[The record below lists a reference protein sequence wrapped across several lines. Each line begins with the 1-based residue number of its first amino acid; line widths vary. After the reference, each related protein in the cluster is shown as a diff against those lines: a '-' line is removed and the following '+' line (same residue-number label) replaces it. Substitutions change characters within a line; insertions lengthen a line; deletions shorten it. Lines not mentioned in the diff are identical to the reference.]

1 MSSDD
6 NKHKKLARKKRIV
19 LARKKLAM
27 PSSDDKYKLL
37 ARKYHVDDI
46 TSASIPGGRLF
57 KVLKQLEEGKP
68 ISQYTQQY
76 LRNNGLLA
84 LLYYYERKKLLSA
97 DFLQDAQKE
106 QSERRTKT
114 QAARAKAMKEW
125 AEKRLQEKVRLAQL
139 KREQKQAAA
148 TKKKKK
154 IFESPPVN
162 KNKEKQ
168 DQLRR
173 KYDLSYFIQRDFFP
187 KVMEILR
194 RVDSGERLSNQEI
207 IWLSTEAEKYYT
219 EELKEAYHRNEA
231 VFYAGQFKKHKD
243 PWASVNASS
252 HYRKCN
258 EAETA
263 DKLLQVINIDKF
275 KNVKL
280 KSALCTTY
288 GGVKRDLMQWEK
300 ALALGEQAHRLT
312 PKDFRPCTLLGAV
325 NMEIGRHETGRSWY
339 DKAVARGYSKE
350 SMDNELR
357 RIFKRAEGTDK
368 EKLKNYLLNLD
379 PHRYSWATL

>member
-1 MSSDD
+1 M
-6 NKHKKLARKKRIV
+6 
-19 LARKKLAM
+19 
-27 PSSDDKYKLL
+27 
-37 ARKYHVDDI
+37 
-46 TSASIPGGRLF
+46 
-57 KVLKQLEEGKP
+57 KQLEEGEP

-76 LRNNGLLA
+76 LRKNGLLA
-84 LLYYYERKKLLSA
+84 LLDYQQRQEVIFSA
-97 DFLQDAQKE
+97 FLKNAQKE
-106 QSERRTKT
+106 QSERRAEAE
-114 QAARAKAMKEW
+114 AARAKAMKES
-125 AEKRLQEKVRLAQL
+125 AEKRLQEKARLAQL
-139 KREQKQAAA
+139 KKEQKQAAA
-148 TKKKKK
+148 PRKKKK

-173 KYDLSYFIQRDFFP
+173 KYDLSCFIERNFFP

-194 RVDSGERLSNQEI
+194 KVDSGGRLCDEEV
-207 IWLSTEAEKYYT
+207 IWLSTEAEEYYT

-231 VFYAGQFKKHKD
+231 IFYADQFKKHKD

-263 DKLLQVINIDKF
+263 DKLLQAINIDKF

-280 KSALCTTY
+280 KSALCTTH
-288 GGVKRDLMQWEK
+288 GGVKRDLGQWEK

-312 PKDFRPCTLLGAV
+312 PKNFRPCTLLGAV
-325 NMEIGRHETGRSWY
+325 NMEVGRHETGRSWY
-339 DKAVARGYSKE
+339 DKAVERGYSEKA
-350 SMDNELR
+350 MDNELR

-368 EKLKNYLLNLD
+368 EKLKDYLLNLD

>member
-1 MSSDD
+1 M
-6 NKHKKLARKKRIV
+6 
-19 LARKKLAM
+19 
-27 PSSDDKYKLL
+27 SSDDKYKKL
-37 ARKYHVDDI
+37 ARKYYVDDI
-46 TSASIPGGRLF
+46 TSALIPGGRLF
-57 KVLKQLEEGKP
+57 KILKQLEEGKP
-68 ISQYTQQY
+68 ISQYIQQY
-76 LRNNGLLA
+76 LRKNGLLA
-84 LLYYYERKKLLSA
+84 LLDYQQRKEIIFSA
-97 DFLQDAQKE
+97 FLKNAQKE
-106 QSERRTKT
+106 QAERR
-114 QAARAKAMKEW
+114 AEAEAKAIKDRK
-125 AEKRLQEKVRLAQL
+125 EKRLQEKARLAQL

-194 RVDSGERLSNQEI
+194 RVDSGERLSDQEI
-207 IWLSTEAEKYYT
+207 IWLSTEAEEYYT

-231 VFYAGQFKKHKD
+231 VFYAGQFKKRKD

-339 DKAVARGYSKE
+339 DKAVARGYSEKA
-350 SMDNELR
+350 MDNELR